1 MSETD
6 EEKLRRHLAEF
17 NAAVAEACDL
27 PDDAP
32 DHIKAMADAIRPR
45 QETTMS
51 EHCEHCEQDTLVQ
64 YDGWDHHCFIDGAGY
79 VHWDDGKCPWCA
91 AAEAERAAIVA
102 WLRDEETCR
111 RVARGNLADFIERGV
126 HLRSNDE

>member
-1 MSETD
+1 
-6 EEKLRRHLAEF
+6 
-17 NAAVAEACDL
+17 
-27 PDDAP
+27 
-32 DHIKAMADAIRPR
+32 
-45 QETTMS
+45 MS